1 MFGMLFLILTTSLE
15 CFVHGFCFSN
25 NGLNVL
31 PWTSFTCYTK
41 DNQQGCFRLS
51 NWFSLRRLGPWMNH
65 LLEYFV
71 HGFCF
76 SNNGLNVLPW
86 TSFTCYTKDNQQGCF
101 RLSNWFSLRRLGP
114 WMNHLLEYFVHGFC
128 FSNNG
133 LNVLPWTSFTCYT
146 KDTQQGCFR
155 LSNCVS
161 LRRLWP
167 WMNHLPP
174 AW

>member
-1 MFGMLFLILTTSLE
+1 MVACPSRALVVLYRMLTIFACYVLTFMFGMLFLILTTSLE
-15 CFVHGFCFSN
+15 CFVYGFCFSN

-101 RLSNWFSLRRLGP
+101 RLSN
-114 WMNHLLEYFVHGFC
+114 
-128 FSNNG
+128 
-133 LNVLPWTSFTCYT
+133 
-146 KDTQQGCFR
+146 
-155 LSNCVS
+155 CVS